1 MAKYSRAF
9 KIAAAKQYLS
19 GISSLSLGTKLNVPA
34 SLIRYW
40 TQVYRLHGASA
51 FHPPIIPYSAE
62 DKLCMINKMQEEQW
76 SLGYTSAYYNLASPG
91 ILHVWQRRY
100 RSLGITGLEPSNR
113 GRTFMTQKLSP
124 SHSSKISEM
133 TPEEMRKELE
143 YLRAENAVL
152 KKLDALYLKK
162 QSQTKRKR

>member
-9 KIAAAKQYLS
+9 KIAAAKQYLN
-19 GISSLSLGTKLNVPA
+19 GKSSLTLGSELNVPA
-34 SLIRYW
+34 SQIRYW
-40 TQVYRLHGASA
+40 TQVYRLNGPSA
-51 FHPPIIPYSAE
+51 FQPPSSPYCAE
-62 DKLCMINKMQEEQW
+62 DKFRMLNKMWAEQW
-76 SLGYTSAYYNLASPG
+76 SLGYTSAYYNLVSPG

-100 RSLGITGLEPSNR
+100 RSSGIKGLEPGKR
-113 GRTFMTQKLSP
+113 GKTFMTQKSSP

>member
-9 KIAAAKQYLS
+9 KISAAKQYLN

-51 FHPPIIPYSAE
+51 FQPPIIPYSAE
-62 DKLCMINKMQEEQW
+62 DKLCMINKMWAEQW
-76 SLGYTSAYYNLASPG
+76 SLGYTSAYYNLVSPG

-100 RSLGITGLEPSNR
+100 RFSGMTGLEPSKR
-113 GRTFMTQKLSP
+113 GKTFMTQKSSP
-124 SHSSKISEM
+124 PQSSKISEM

>member
-9 KIAAAKQYLS
+9 KIAAVKQYLN
-19 GISSLSLGTKLNVPA
+19 GTSSLSLGAELNVPA

-40 TQVYRLHGASA
+40 TQVYRFHGETA
-51 FHPPIIPYSAE
+51 FQPPISPYCAQ
-62 DKLCMINKMQEEQW
+62 DKLRMLNKMWAEQW
-76 SLGYTSAYYNLASPG
+76 SLGYTSAYYNLVSPG
-91 ILHVWQRRY
+91 TLYVWQRRY
-100 RSLGITGLEPSNR
+100 RSSGIKGLEPSKR
-113 GRTFMTQKLSP
+113 GKTFMTQQSSP
-124 SHSSKISEM
+124 PQSSKISEM
-133 TPEEMRKELE
+133 TPEEMQKELE

>member
-9 KIAAAKQYLS
+9 KIAAAKQYLN
-19 GISSLSLGTKLNVPA
+19 GTSSLSLGTELNVPA

-51 FHPPIIPYSAE
+51 FQSPITPYSAK
-62 DKLCMINKMQEEQW
+62 DKLCMINKMWAEQW
-76 SLGYTSAYYNLASPG
+76 SLGYTSAYYNLVSPG
-91 ILHVWQRRY
+91 TLHVWQRRY
-100 RSLGITGLEPSNR
+100 RSSGIKGLEPCKR
-113 GRTFMTQKLSP
+113 GRTFMAQQSSP
-124 SHSSKISEM
+124 PQSPKISEM
-133 TPEEMRKELE
+133 TPEEMQKELE

>member
-1 MAKYSRAF
+1 M
-9 KIAAAKQYLS
+9 
-19 GISSLSLGTKLNVPA
+19 
-34 SLIRYW
+34 RYKMW
-40 TQVYRLHGASA
+40 T
-51 FHPPIIPYSAE
+51 
-62 DKLCMINKMQEEQW
+62 EQW
-76 SLGYTSAYYNLASPG
+76 SLGYTSSYCNLVSPG

-100 RSLGITGLEPSNR
+100 RSSGIRGLEAGKR
-113 GRTFMTQKLSP
+113 GKTLMTQKVSP

-152 KKLDALYLKK
+152 KKLDTLCLKK